1 MSSSTPSRQP
11 RKRMSAAERR
21 EQLLEVGRG
30 AFAEKGYDAVSVEE
44 LAQRAGVTK
53 PIIYEHFGGK
63 EGIYA
68 VILDREVNSLLERVA
83 DALKAGGARRRV
95 EGAADAF
102 LSYIEERPDGFRVLL
117 RDTSRVEGARTS
129 WTTIL
134 GDIAD
139 KVDAMLAA
147 ELDTRGFDRAL
158 APLYS
163 RGVIGLIASVG
174 QWWLETGKPDRRE
187 VAAHIA
193 NLVFNGL
200 AGLEHEPTLIT
211 R

>member
-1 MSSSTPSRQP
+1 MSATPPRP

-21 EQLLEVGRG
+21 EQLLVVGRG

-53 PIIYEHFGGK
+53 PIVYEHFGGK

-68 VILDREVNSLLERVA
+68 VILDREVSDLLERMSE
-83 DALKAGGARRRV
+83 ALTVSGARARV
-95 EGAADAF
+95 EASADAF
-102 LSYIEERPDGFRVLL
+102 LKYIEERPDGFRVLL
-117 RDTSRVEGARTS
+117 RDTSKVEGARTS
-129 WTTIL
+129 WTTVM
-134 GDIAD
+134 GDVAD
-139 KVDAMLAA
+139 RVDLLLAK
-147 ELDTRGFDRAL
+147 ELDSRGFDRTY

-163 RGVIGLIASVG
+163 RGVIGLIANIG
-174 QWWLETGKPDRRE
+174 QWWLETGSPGREE

-200 AGLEHEPTLIT
+200 ERLEQDPKLQT

>member
-1 MSSSTPSRQP
+1 MSATPPRP

-53 PIIYEHFGGK
+53 PIVYEHFGGK

-68 VILDREVNSLLERVA
+68 VILDREVSVLLERMS
-83 DALKAGGARRRV
+83 DALTVSGARARV
-95 EGAADAF
+95 ESSADAF
-102 LSYIEERPDGFRVLL
+102 LGYIEERPDGFRVLL
-117 RDTSRVEGARTS
+117 RDTSKVEGARTS
-129 WTTIL
+129 WTTVL
-134 GDIAD
+134 GDVAD
-139 KVDAMLAA
+139 RVDLILAK
-147 ELDTRGFDRAL
+147 ELDSRGFDRTY

-163 RGVIGLIASVG
+163 RGVIGLIANIG
-174 QWWLETGKPDRRE
+174 QWWLETGSPSRQE

-193 NLVFNGL
+193 NLIFNGL
-200 AGLEHEPTLIT
+200 ERLEQNPTLQT

>member
-1 MSSSTPSRQP
+1 MSATPPRP

-30 AFAEKGYDAVSVEE
+30 AFAEKGYDAVTVEE

-53 PIIYEHFGGK
+53 PIVYEHFGGK

-68 VILDREVNSLLERVA
+68 VILDREVSVLLERMSE
-83 DALKAGGARRRV
+83 ALTVNGARARV
-95 EGAADAF
+95 EASADAF
-102 LSYIEERPDGFRVLL
+102 LRYIEERPDGFRVLL
-117 RDTSRVEGARTS
+117 RDTSKAEGARTS
-129 WTTIL
+129 WTTVM
-134 GDIAD
+134 GDVAD
-139 KVDAMLAA
+139 RVDRLLVT
-147 ELDTRGFDRAL
+147 ELDSRGFDRAY

-163 RGVIGLIASVG
+163 RGVIGLIANIG
-174 QWWLETGKPDRRE
+174 QWWLETGTPSRQE

-200 AGLEHEPTLIT
+200 ERLEQHPTLKT